1 MRVCVLGSG
10 SQGNSVYIE
19 TRRTRLLVDAGL
31 NAAQTRYRLSQI
43 GVTLDQLDAILLT
56 HEHGDHSQGIKS
68 LVHHHPVKC
77 YTNEKTRA
85 ACKSLGKVESLAEF
99 QANES
104 FVIKDILI
112 HPFSVPHDA
121 ADTVCFTLQ
130 TEDWKVGIATDFGMI
145 VPSVVDALKGSN
157 ILILEFN
164 HDLDLLE
171 QGPYH
176 TALKE
181 RIRGDY
187 GHLCNED
194 SALLLKELLHSAL
207 VHVYLAHLS
216 KANNSHE
223 IAYLTASKVI
233 EESYHDT
240 TKLHLTWQD
249 HISSVAMVK

>member
-10 SQGNSVYIE
+10 SQGNSVYVE
-19 TRRTRLLVDAGL
+19 TSRTRLLIDAGF

-43 GVTLDQLDAILLT
+43 GVTIDQLDAILLT
-56 HEHGDHSQGIKS
+56 HEHGDHAQGIKS
-68 LVHHHPVKC
+68 IANLHPLIC
-77 YTNEKTRA
+77 YSNEKTRE
-85 ACKSLGKVESLAEF
+85 ACQSLRKVTSLAEF

-104 FVIKDILI
+104 FVINDIQI

-121 ADTVCFTLQ
+121 VDTVCFTLQ
-130 TEDWKVGIATDFGMI
+130 TEEWKVGVATDFGMI
-145 VPSVVDALKGSN
+145 IPAVVEALRDSN
-157 ILILEFN
+157 ILVLEFN
-164 HDLDLLE
+164 HDLELLE

-176 TALKE
+176 ATLKE

-194 SALLLKELLHSAL
+194 SALLLKELLHPGL

-233 EESYHDT
+233 EDARNESA
-240 TKLHLTWQD
+240 KIHLTWQE
-249 HISSVAMVK
+249 HISSIAKLG